1 MWATKILQTIDS
13 QILEQVQKCTQ
24 SHVTTFLIA
33 LKHLKSQIY
42 LFFHCFAPN
51 FLYGQIHNLLTFFRK
66 VQLTMDC
73 LTWVK
78 GMWARRRS
86 LDFLSQLNWQKNTFK
101 TRLFF
106 ISSVIRAY
114 VQFSLSFRWNMF
126 SCIMS
131 TALHALLFKLAKH
144 GHVFDVHGM
153 GGGGGEFMWDSCSP
167 YVLNCVPCFHNLLAL
182 LN

>member
-66 VQLTMDC
+66 VQLMMDC

-86 LDFLSQLNWQKNTFK
+86 LDFSSQLWQKNTFK

-106 ISSVIRAY
+106 YLFCDPSIWSVFLIN
-114 VQFSLSFRWNMF
+114 LSDKICFHVSCPLLYMLFCLNWQNMVM
-126 SCIMS
+126 CVMS
-131 TALHALLFKLAKH
+131 T
-144 GHVFDVHGM
+144 GWGW
-153 GGGGGEFMWDSCSP
+153 GREFMWDSCSP

>member
-66 VQLTMDC
+66 VQLMMDC

-86 LDFLSQLNWQKNTFK
+86 LDFSSQLNWQKNSFK
-101 TRLFF
+101 RRLFF
-106 ISSVIRAY
+106 YLFCDPSIYSVFLIFPIKY
-114 VQFSLSFRWNMF
+114 VFMYHVHCFTCSF
-126 SCIMS
+126 
-131 TALHALLFKLAKH
+131 
-144 GHVFDVHGM
+144 V
-153 GGGGGEFMWDSCSP
+153 
-167 YVLNCVPCFHNLLAL
+167 
-182 LN
+182 